1 MREGTILFF
10 DPYKGFGKIKSHDTN
25 EEIFVYI
32 KGLVHQVYKDNI
44 VTFKTETLNGKEQ
57 AVDVRL
63 KNTTHE

>member
-25 EEIFVYI
+25 EEIFVFI
-32 KGLVHQVYKDNI
+32 NELVHQVYKDNI

-63 KNTTHE
+63 KNTTYE